1 MQLDSSL
8 PCERLSTLPFNG
20 RDYADLQI
28 HQDNSC
34 ALEKERPS
42 IPFATEDAQEHR
54 TTVSL
59 TRNDGRIPNII
70 GSDIFFC
77 SNVPLQCSRNDE
89 KVHEYER
96 YFSFETNRPEHRA

>member
-34 ALEKERPS
+34 ALEKETPT
-42 IPFATEDAQEHR
+42 IPFATEDAHEQR

-59 TRNDGRIPNII
+59 TRHDGRIPNII
-70 GSDIFFC
+70 DSDIFFC

-89 KVHEYER
+89 KVREYER

>member
-8 PCERLSTLPFNG
+8 LSKRLSTLLFNG
-20 RDYADLQI
+20 RDYVDLQI

-42 IPFATEDAQEHR
+42 IPFATEDAHEQR

-59 TRNDGRIPNII
+59 TRHDGRIPYII

-77 SNVPLQCSRNDE
+77 SNVPLQCSGSDE